1 MSPRP
6 NPTHPPGLALAPL
19 GRSRRSI
26 EIPVVF
32 KRRCIHSYFL
42 GLSANWGQDD
52 EGEDGRSVWS
62 PPVLVTG
69 GGEPPVLVT
78 GGGERPVLVTGG
90 GEGPVRFDGGGWSE
104 QWRGGI
110 VEGDGAGEDLRQEQE
125 AEAQGGG
132 GGGGEA

>member
-1 MSPRP
+1 MRPRP
-6 NPTHPPGLALAPL
+6 NPANPAGLALAPL
-19 GRSRRSI
+19 GRSGRSI

-42 GLSANWGQDD
+42 GASPNWGRDD

-90 GEGPVRFDGGGWSE
+90 GEGPVRFDGGWSE